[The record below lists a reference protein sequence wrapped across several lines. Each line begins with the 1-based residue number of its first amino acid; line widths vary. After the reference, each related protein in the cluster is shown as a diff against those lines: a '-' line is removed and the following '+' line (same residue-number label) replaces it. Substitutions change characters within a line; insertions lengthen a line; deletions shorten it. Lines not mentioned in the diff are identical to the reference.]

1 MSLKLTRTKTV
12 YSTNKVFMA
21 NWKSGTA
28 ALMALAITTGTSAPL
43 FSNASASAQ
52 LFPTQRSNTTNTTTR
67 ITIPSG
73 TTIPVRYN
81 KAEKIVVS
89 PNETM
94 AVTLTVASNII
105 NRNGTILIPAGST
118 IEGEL
123 QPATNGSQFV
133 ATTLVTNNR
142 RQPIDATSKVISQT
156 TVRQGSKT
164 GNILKGAAVGAAASA
179 ALGALTGDRAIA
191 TEEILLGTGAG
202 ALGGALLRNR
212 KADVVVIEPDT
223 DLDVTLNSNLAL
235 R

>member
-1 MSLKLTRTKTV
+1 
-12 YSTNKVFMA
+12 MA

-28 ALMALAITTGTSAPL
+28 ALMALAITTGISAPI
-43 FSNASASAQ
+43 FTTQSASAQ
-52 LFPTQRSNTTNTTTR
+52 LFPTSPRSTTPSQ

-73 TTIPVRYN
+73 TTIPVRYD

-89 PNETM
+89 PKETM
-94 AVTLTVASNII
+94 AVTLTVASNIV
-105 NRNGTILIPAGST
+105 NRSGTILIPAGST
-118 IEGEL
+118 VEGEL
-123 QPATNGSQFV
+123 QPATNGSQFI
-133 ATTLVTNNR
+133 ARTLITNNR
-142 RQPIDATSKVISQT
+142 RQSIDASSQVISQT
-156 TVRQGSKT
+156 SVNSRSKV
-164 GNILKGAAVGAAASA
+164 GNILKGAAIGAAASA

-223 DLDVTLNSNLAL
+223 DLAITLNSNLAL

>member
-1 MSLKLTRTKTV
+1 LLNNTQSTV
-12 YSTNKVFMA
+12 YSRKKVFMA
-21 NWKSGTA
+21 NWKSRTA

-52 LFPTQRSNTTNTTTR
+52 LFPSSPRTTTTGQ

-73 TTIPVRYN
+73 TTIPVRYDQA
-81 KAEKIVVS
+81 KKIVVS
-89 PNETM
+89 PKETM

-105 NRNGTILIPAGST
+105 NRGGTILIPAGST

-123 QPATNGSQFV
+123 QPANNGSQFV
-133 ATTLVTNNR
+133 ARTLVTSNR
-142 RQPIDATSKVISQT
+142 RQSIDATSRVISQT
-156 TVRQGSKT
+156 TVKKGSKT
-164 GNILKGAAVGAAASA
+164 GNILKGAAVGAVASA

-191 TEEILLGTGAG
+191 TEEVLLGTGVG
-202 ALGGALLRNR
+202 AAGGALIKTK

-223 DLDVTLNSNLAL
+223 DLDLTLQSNLAL

>member
-1 MSLKLTRTKTV
+1 
-12 YSTNKVFMA
+12 MA

-28 ALMALAITTGTSAPL
+28 ALMALAITSTSAPI

-52 LFPTQRSNTTNTTTR
+52 LFPSQRSNTSNTTNTTQ
-67 ITIPSG
+67 ITIPTG

-89 PNETM
+89 PTESM

-133 ATTLVTNNR
+133 ARTLVTNNR
-142 RQPIDATSKVISQT
+142 RQSIDATSRVISQT
-156 TVRQGSKT
+156 SVSSGSKT
-164 GNILKGAAVGAAASA
+164 RNILKGAAVGAAASA

-191 TEEILLGTGAG
+191 TEEVLLGTGAG
-202 ALGGALLRNR
+202 ALGGALLRGK
-212 KADVVVIEPDT
+212 KADVVVIERDT
-223 DLDVTLNSNLAL
+223 DLDITLRSNLAL

>member
-1 MSLKLTRTKTV
+1 
-12 YSTNKVFMA
+12 MA
-21 NWKSGTA
+21 NWKSKTA
-28 ALMALAITTGTSAPL
+28 ALMALAITTGISAPI

-52 LFPTQRSNTTNTTTR
+52 LFPSSSRSTTTTQ

-73 TTIPVRYN
+73 TTIPVRYS

-89 PNETM
+89 PKETM

-123 QPATNGSQFV
+123 QPAGNGSQFV
-133 ATTLVTNNR
+133 ARTLITNNR
-142 RQPIDATSKVISQT
+142 RQSINATSQVISQT
-156 TVRQGSKT
+156 SVNRSSKV

-202 ALGGALLRNR
+202 ALGGALLRNK
-212 KADVVVIEPDT
+212 KADVVVIETDT
-223 DLDVTLNSNLAL
+223 DLALTLRSNLAL
-235 R
+235 L

>member
-1 MSLKLTRTKTV
+1 
-12 YSTNKVFMA
+12 MA
-21 NWKSGTA
+21 NWKPGTA
-28 ALMALAITTGTSAPL
+28 ALMALAIMTGTSAPI
-43 FSNASASAQ
+43 FTSASASAQ
-52 LFPTQRSNTTNTTTR
+52 LFPSSSRSTTNTTNTQ

-73 TTIPVRYN
+73 TTIPVRYS

-89 PNETM
+89 PKETM

-105 NRNGTILIPAGST
+105 NRSGTILIPAGST

-123 QPATNGSQFV
+123 QPASNGSQFV
-133 ATTLVTNNR
+133 ARALITNNR
-142 RQPIDATSKVISQT
+142 RQSIDATSQVISQT
-156 TVRQGSKT
+156 SVNRSSKV

-202 ALGGALLRNR
+202 ALGGVLLRNK
-212 KADVVVIEPDT
+212 KADVVVIETDT
-223 DLDVTLNSNLAL
+223 DLALTLRSNLAL

>member
-1 MSLKLTRTKTV
+1 
-12 YSTNKVFMA
+12 MA
-21 NWKSGTA
+21 NWKPGTA
-28 ALMALAITTGTSAPL
+28 ALMALAIITGTSAPI

-52 LFPTQRSNTTNTTTR
+52 LFPSSSRSTTSTTNTQ

-73 TTIPVRYN
+73 TTIPVRYS

-89 PNETM
+89 PKETM

-105 NRNGTILIPAGST
+105 NRSGTILIPAGST

-123 QPATNGSQFV
+123 QPASNGSQFV
-133 ATTLVTNNR
+133 ARTLITNNR
-142 RQPIDATSKVISQT
+142 RQSINATSQVISQT

-191 TEEILLGTGAG
+191 TEEVLLGTGAG
-202 ALGGALLRNR
+202 ALGGVLLGNK
-212 KADVVVIEPDT
+212 KADVVVIETDT
-223 DLDVTLNSNLAL
+223 DLALTLRSNLAL
-235 R
+235 L

>member
-1 MSLKLTRTKTV
+1 
-12 YSTNKVFMA
+12 MA
-21 NWKSGTA
+21 NWKSKTA
-28 ALMALAITTGTSAPL
+28 ALMALAITTGTSAPI

-52 LFPTQRSNTTNTTTR
+52 LFPSSSRSNTSTQV
-67 ITIPSG
+67 TIPSG
-73 TTIPVRYN
+73 TTIPVRYS

-89 PNETM
+89 PKETM

-105 NRNGTILIPAGST
+105 NRSGTILIPAGST

-123 QPATNGSQFV
+123 QPAGNGSQFV
-133 ATTLVTNNR
+133 ARTLITNNR
-142 RQPIDATSKVISQT
+142 RQSIDATSQVISQT
-156 TVRQGSKT
+156 SVNRSSKV

-202 ALGGALLRNR
+202 ALGGALLRNK
-212 KADVVVIEPDT
+212 KADVVVIETDT
-223 DLDVTLNSNLAL
+223 DLALTLQSNLAL

>member
-1 MSLKLTRTKTV
+1 
-12 YSTNKVFMA
+12 MA

-52 LFPTQRSNTTNTTTR
+52 LFPSSSRSSTTTGQV
-67 ITIPSG
+67 TIPSG

-81 KAEKIVVS
+81 QAKKIVVS
-89 PNETM
+89 PKETM

-105 NRNGTILIPAGST
+105 TRSGSILIPAGST

-123 QPATNGSQFV
+123 QPASNGSQFV
-133 ATTLVTNNR
+133 ARTLITNNR
-142 RQPIDATSKVISQT
+142 RQSIDATSRVISQT
-156 TVRQGSKT
+156 TVKKGSKT
-164 GNILKGAAVGAAASA
+164 GNILKGAAVGAAAAA

-191 TEEILLGTGAG
+191 TEEVLLGTGVG
-202 ALGGALLRNR
+202 AAGGALINTK
-212 KADVVVIEPDT
+212 KADVVVIEPNT
-223 DLDVTLNSNLAL
+223 DLALTLNSNLAL

>member
-1 MSLKLTRTKTV
+1 
-12 YSTNKVFMA
+12 MA
-21 NWKSGTA
+21 NWKPGTA
-28 ALMALAITTGTSAPL
+28 ALMALAIITGTSAPI

-52 LFPTQRSNTTNTTTR
+52 LFPSSSRSNTTNTNTQ

-73 TTIPVRYN
+73 TTIPARYS

-105 NRNGTILIPAGST
+105 NRSGTILIPAGST

-123 QPATNGSQFV
+123 QPASNGSQFV
-133 ATTLVTNNR
+133 ARTLITNNR
-142 RQPIDATSKVISQT
+142 RQSIDATSQVISQT
-156 TVRQGSKT
+156 SVSRGSKT
-164 GNILKGAAVGAAASA
+164 RNILKGAAVGAAASA

-202 ALGGALLRNR
+202 ALGGVLLGNR
-212 KADVVVIEPDT
+212 KADVVVIETDT
-223 DLDVTLNSNLAL
+223 DLALTLQSNLAL

>member
-1 MSLKLTRTKTV
+1 
-12 YSTNKVFMA
+12 MA

-28 ALMALAITTGTSAPL
+28 ALMALAITSAPI

-52 LFPTQRSNTTNTTTR
+52 LFPSRRSNPTNTTSTTQV
-67 ITIPSG
+67 TIPTG

-89 PNETM
+89 PTESM

-105 NRNGTILIPAGST
+105 SRNGTILIPAGST

-133 ATTLVTNNR
+133 ARTLVTNNR
-142 RQPIDATSKVISQT
+142 RQSIDATSRVIGQT
-156 TVRQGSKT
+156 SVSSGSKT
-164 GNILKGAAVGAAASA
+164 RNILKGAAVGAAASA

-191 TEEILLGTGAG
+191 TEEVLLGTGAG
-202 ALGGALLRNR
+202 ALGGALLRGK

-223 DLDVTLNSNLAL
+223 DLDITLRSNLAL

>member
-1 MSLKLTRTKTV
+1 
-12 YSTNKVFMA
+12 MA

-43 FSNASASAQ
+43 LTTASASAQ
-52 LFPTQRSNTTNTTTR
+52 LFPSQRSTTPSQ

-81 KAEKIVVS
+81 QAEKIVVS

-105 NRNGTILIPAGST
+105 NRSGTILIPAGST
-118 IEGEL
+118 VEGEL

-133 ATTLVTNNR
+133 ARTLITNNR
-142 RQPIDATSKVISQT
+142 RQSIDATSNVISQT

-164 GNILKGAAVGAAASA
+164 RNILKGAAVGAAASA

-202 ALGGALLRNR
+202 ALGGALLRGRQAN
-212 KADVVVIEPDT
+212 VVVIEPDT
-223 DLDVTLNSNLAL
+223 DLDITLRSNLAL
-235 R
+235 L

>member
-1 MSLKLTRTKTV
+1 
-12 YSTNKVFMA
+12 MA
-21 NWKSGTA
+21 NWKSKTA
-28 ALMALAITTGTSAPL
+28 ALMALAITTGTSAPI

-52 LFPTQRSNTTNTTTR
+52 LFPSSSRSTTSNTSTQ

-73 TTIPVRYN
+73 TTIPVRYS

-89 PNETM
+89 PKETM

-105 NRNGTILIPAGST
+105 NRSGTILIPAGST

-123 QPATNGSQFV
+123 QPAGNGSQFV
-133 ATTLVTNNR
+133 ARTLITNNR
-142 RQPIDATSKVISQT
+142 RQSIDATSQVISQT
-156 TVRQGSKT
+156 SVNRSSKV

-202 ALGGALLRNR
+202 ALGGALLRNK
-212 KADVVVIEPDT
+212 KADVVVIEADT
-223 DLDVTLNSNLAL
+223 DLALTLQSNLAL

>member
-1 MSLKLTRTKTV
+1 
-12 YSTNKVFMA
+12 MA

-28 ALMALAITTGTSAPL
+28 ALMALAIATGTSAPL
-43 FSNASASAQ
+43 FTTASASAQ
-52 LFPTQRSNTTNTTTR
+52 LFPSSPRNTTTPQTNQ

-81 KAEKIVVS
+81 EAEKIVVS
-89 PNETM
+89 PKETM
-94 AVTLTVASNII
+94 EVTLTVANNIV
-105 NRNGTILIPAGST
+105 NRRGTILIPAGST

-133 ATTLVTNNR
+133 ATTLITNNR
-142 RQPIDATSKVISQT
+142 RQPIDATSKVIRQT
-156 TVRQGSKT
+156 TVGRGAKT
-164 GNILKGAAVGAAASA
+164 GNILKGAAIGAAASA

-191 TEEILLGTGAG
+191 TEEVLLGTGAG

-223 DLDVTLNSNLAL
+223 DLALTLQSNLAL

>member
-1 MSLKLTRTKTV
+1 
-12 YSTNKVFMA
+12 MA

-28 ALMALAITTGTSAPL
+28 ALMALAIATGTSAPL
-43 FSNASASAQ
+43 FTTASASAQ
-52 LFPTQRSNTTNTTTR
+52 LFPSSPRSTTPTQV
-67 ITIPSG
+67 TIPSG
-73 TTIPVRYN
+73 TTIPVRYE

-89 PNETM
+89 PKETM
-94 AVTLTVASNII
+94 PVTLTVASNII
-105 NRNGTILIPAGST
+105 NRSGTILIPAGST

-133 ATTLVTNNR
+133 AKTLVTNNR
-142 RQPIDATSKVISQT
+142 RQSINATSRVISQT

-164 GNILKGAAVGAAASA
+164 SNILKGAAVGAAASA

-212 KADVVVIEPDT
+212 KADVVVIEPNT
-223 DLDVTLNSNLAL
+223 DLAVTLNSNLAL